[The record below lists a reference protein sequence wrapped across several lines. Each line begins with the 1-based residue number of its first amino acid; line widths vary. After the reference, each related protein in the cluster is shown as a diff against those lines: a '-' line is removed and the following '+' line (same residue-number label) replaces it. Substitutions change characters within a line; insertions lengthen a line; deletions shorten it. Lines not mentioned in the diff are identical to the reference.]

1 MIFLVFQHIRRLLV
15 YKVMIRFYSC
25 ENGFVEKDE
34 RGSHFWI
41 NVENPSL
48 SDREFLLGELGVPV
62 SFLDNIADEDERPR
76 FERECG
82 WLLTI
87 IRIPI
92 KSGKDFYSYTTIPMG
107 VITKGEI
114 VVSVCHADTEM
125 IPDFIDHTRRRHIK
139 IETHPDFILR
149 LIYSSTYWYLRYLKM
164 IDNTVTD
171 SMGDLEKAVTNK
183 DLLNLMKL
191 QNALV
196 FFNTSLKGNSML
208 IERLDKEFED
218 TPDADLMEDVDIELQ
233 QADNTVN
240 VYMEI
245 LDSAT
250 DTFASIVS
258 NNVNQIMKKMTS
270 VSIILMI
277 PTLIASFY
285 GMNVAVAFADRPHA
299 FWLIALV
306 SFALAVLIYFVLRRT
321 KWF

>member
-1 MIFLVFQHIRRLLV
+1 MI
-15 YKVMIRFYSC
+15 KFYAC
-25 ENGFVEKDE
+25 ENGFVEREE
-34 RGSHFWI
+34 RGPHFWI
-41 NVENPSL
+41 NVECPTP
-48 SDREFLLGELGVPV
+48 SDRNFLLGEIGVPE
-62 SFLDNIADEDERPR
+62 SFLENICDEDERPR
-76 FERECG
+76 FEREDD

-87 IRIPI
+87 LRIPV
-92 KSGKDFYSYTTIPMG
+92 KSGEDFYSYTTLPLGI
-107 VITKGEI
+107 ITKDEI
-114 VVSVCHADTEM
+114 VVTVCNAYSEM
-125 IPDFIDHTRRRHIK
+125 IPDFIDHTRKRHIM
-139 IETHPDFILR
+139 IDNHPDFILR
-149 LIYSSTYWYLRYLKM
+149 LIYSSTYWYLRYLKL
-164 IDNTVTD
+164 IDNTVAD
-171 SMGDLEKAVTNK
+171 SMEDLEKSVTNK

-208 IERLDKEFED
+208 TERLDKEFAD
-218 TPDADLMEDVDIELQ
+218 SPDLDLIEDVEIELQ
-233 QADNTVN
+233 QADNTVS

-285 GMNVAVAFADRPHA
+285 GMNVSVAFAGHPNA
-299 FWLIALV
+299 FWLIV
-306 SFALAVLIYFVLRRT
+306 CFSFALSILVYLLLRRT

>member
-1 MIFLVFQHIRRLLV
+1 
-15 YKVMIRFYSC
+15 MIRFYAC
-25 ENGFVEKDE
+25 ENGFVEREKC
-34 RGSHFWI
+34 GPHFWI
-41 NVENPSL
+41 NVECPTPA
-48 SDREFLLGELGVPV
+48 DRDMLLGELGVPE

-76 FERECG
+76 FEREDD

-87 IRIPI
+87 IRIPV
-92 KSGKDFYSYTTIPMG
+92 KSGDDFYSYTTVPLGI
-107 VITKGEI
+107 ITKGEV
-114 VVSVCHADTEM
+114 VVSVCHFKTEM
-125 IPDFIDHTRRRHIK
+125 IPDFIDHTRKRHIT
-139 IETHPDFILR
+139 IENHPDFILR

-164 IDNTVTD
+164 INTTVSD
-171 SMGDLEKAVTNK
+171 SMEDLEKSVTNK

-208 IERLDKEFED
+208 TERLNKELAD
-218 TPDADLMEDVDIELQ
+218 SPDADLLEDVEIELQ

-285 GMNVAVAFADRPHA
+285 GMNVAVAFGNSAHA
-299 FWLIALV
+299 FLLIICF
-306 SFALAVLIYFVLRRT
+306 SFLLSILIYLLLRRT

>member
-1 MIFLVFQHIRRLLV
+1 MI
-15 YKVMIRFYSC
+15 KFYSC
-25 ENGFVEKDE
+25 ENGFVERDC
-34 RGSHFWI
+34 RSPHFWI
-41 NVENPSL
+41 DVERPTM
-48 SDREFLLGELGVPV
+48 SDRKFLLDELGVPE
-62 SFLDNIADEDERPR
+62 SFVENISDEDERPR
-76 FERECG
+76 FEREG
-82 WLLTI
+82 EWLLTI
-87 IRIPI
+87 IRIPV
-92 KSGKDFYSYTTIPMG
+92 KSGDTLYSYHTVPMG
-107 VITKGEI
+107 IITREDI

-125 IPDFIDHTRRRHIK
+125 IPDFIDHSRKRHLK
-139 IETHPDFILR
+139 IDNHPDFILR
-149 LIYSSTYWYLRYLKM
+149 LIYSSTYWYLRYLKV
-164 IDNTVTD
+164 INTTVAD
-171 SMGDLEKAVTNK
+171 SMEDLEKSVTNK

-196 FFNTSLKGNSML
+196 YFNTSLKGNSML
-208 IERLDKEFED
+208 IEHLDKEFED
-218 TPDADLMEDVDIELQ
+218 SPDIDLMEDVGIELL

-285 GMNVAVAFADRPHA
+285 GMNVAVAFANYSGA
-299 FWLIALV
+299 FWLIVCISFGLSVLV
-306 SFALAVLIYFVLRRT
+306 YFLLRRT

>member
-1 MIFLVFQHIRRLLV
+1 MI
-15 YKVMIRFYSC
+15 KFYSC
-25 ENGFVEKDE
+25 ENGFIE
-34 RGSHFWI
+34 RDVYTPHFWI
-41 NVENPSL
+41 NVVQPTQEDSK
-48 SDREFLLGELGVPV
+48 FLLDELGVPE

-76 FERECG
+76 FERESE

-87 IRIPI
+87 IRIPC
-92 KSGKDFYSYTTIPMG
+92 KSGEDFYSYTTVPMG
-107 VITKGEI
+107 IITKNDI

-125 IPDFIDHTRRRHIK
+125 IPDFIDHTRKRHIT
-139 IETHPDFILR
+139 IDNHPDFILR
-149 LIYSSTYWYLRYLKM
+149 LIWSSTYWYLRYLKM
-164 IDNTVTD
+164 INNTVAD
-171 SMGDLEKAVTNK
+171 SMEDLEKSVTNS

-196 FFNTSLKGNSML
+196 FFNTSLKGNSTL

-218 TPDADLMEDVDIELQ
+218 TPDADLMEDVEIELQ

-285 GMNVAVAFADRPHA
+285 GMNVAVAFADRPNA
-299 FWLIALV
+299 FWLIV
-306 SFALAVLIYFVLRRT
+306 CISFGLSILIYMLLRRT

>member
-1 MIFLVFQHIRRLLV
+1 
-15 YKVMIRFYSC
+15 MIRFFAS
-25 ENGFVEKDE
+25 ENGFVERDE
-34 RGSHFWI
+34 RGPHFWI
-41 NVENPSL
+41 NVECPTKA
-48 SDREFLLGELGVPV
+48 DREFLLGEIGVPE

-76 FERECG
+76 FEREDD

-87 IRIPI
+87 IRIPV
-92 KSGKDFYSYTTIPMG
+92 KSGEDFYSYTTVPMG
-107 VITKGEI
+107 IITRDEV
-114 VVSVCHADTEM
+114 VVSVCHTMTEM
-125 IPDFIDHTRRRHIK
+125 IPDFIDHTRRRGIQ
-139 IETHPDFILR
+139 IDNHPDFILR
-149 LIYSSTYWYLRYLKM
+149 LIFSSTYWYLHYLKM
-164 IDNTVTD
+164 IDTTVTD
-171 SMGDLEKAVTNK
+171 SMEDLEKSVTNK

-196 FFNTSLKGNSML
+196 FFNTSLKGNSTL
-208 IERLDKEFED
+208 IERFDKEFAD
-218 TPDADLMEDVDIELQ
+218 SPDPDLMEDLEIELQ
-233 QADNTVN
+233 QADNTVT

-285 GMNVAVAFADRPHA
+285 GMNVAVAFADRHHA
-299 FWLIALV
+299 FWLIICF
-306 SFALAVLIYFVLRRT
+306 SFALAIIIYLLLRRI

>member
-1 MIFLVFQHIRRLLV
+1 
-15 YKVMIRFYSC
+15 MIRFYAC
-25 ENGFVEKDE
+25 NNGFVEQPE
-34 RGSHFWI
+34 PGPHFWI
-41 NVENPSL
+41 NVECPTQAD
-48 SDREFLLGELGVPV
+48 SDFLLDELGVPE

-76 FERECG
+76 FEREEG
-82 WLLTI
+82 WLLTL
-87 IRIPI
+87 IRIPV
-92 KSGKDFYSYTTIPMG
+92 KSGKDFYSYSTVPMG
-107 VITKGEI
+107 IITKGDI
-114 VVSVCHADTEM
+114 VVSVCHVLTEM
-125 IPDFIDHTRRRHIK
+125 IPDFIDHNRKRGIAITN
-139 IETHPDFILR
+139 HPDFILR
-149 LIYSSTYWYLRYLKM
+149 LIYSSTYWYLHYLKV
-164 IDNTVTD
+164 INNTVSD
-171 SMGDLEKAVTNK
+171 SMEDLEKSVTNG

-196 FFNTSLKGNSML
+196 FFNTSLKANSML
-208 IERLDKEFED
+208 TQRLDKEFED
-218 TPDADLMEDVDIELQ
+218 SPDADLLEDVEIELQ

-285 GMNVAVAFADRPHA
+285 GMNVAVAFGNREHA
-299 FWLIALV
+299 FWMIICF
-306 SFALAVLIYFVLRRT
+306 SFALAILIYLLLRRI

>member
-1 MIFLVFQHIRRLLV
+1 
-15 YKVMIRFYSC
+15 MIRFYAC
-25 ENGFVEKDE
+25 ENGFVEREE
-34 RGSHFWI
+34 RGPHFWI
-41 NVENPSL
+41 NVECPAP
-48 SDREFLLGELGVPV
+48 SDREFLLGELGVPE

-76 FERECG
+76 FERENG

-87 IRIPI
+87 IRLPV
-92 KSGKDFYSYTTIPMG
+92 KGDEDYYSYTTVPLGI
-107 VITKGEI
+107 ITKDDV
-114 VVSVCHADTEM
+114 VVSVCHFKTEM
-125 IPDFIDHTRRRHIK
+125 IPDFIDHTRKRHIM
-139 IETHPDFILR
+139 IDNHPDFILR

-164 IDNTVTD
+164 INNTVAD
-171 SMGDLEKAVTNK
+171 SMEDLEKSVTNK

-208 IERLDKEFED
+208 IERLDKEFSD
-218 TPDADLMEDVDIELQ
+218 SPDSDLMEDVEIELQ

-258 NNVNQIMKKMTS
+258 NNVNQIMKKMTT

-285 GMNVAVAFADRPHA
+285 GMNVAVGFSSTPNA
-299 FWLIALV
+299 FWLIICF
-306 SFALAVLIYFVLRRT
+306 SFTLSFLIYLLLRRT

>member
-1 MIFLVFQHIRRLLV
+1 MI
-15 YKVMIRFYSC
+15 KFYSC
-25 ENGFVEKDE
+25 ENGFIERDE
-34 RGSHFWI
+34 RAPHFWI
-41 NVENPSL
+41 NVIQPSPE
-48 SDREFLLGELGVPV
+48 DRDFLLGELGIPE

-76 FERECG
+76 FERERE

-87 IRIPI
+87 IRIPS
-92 KSGKDFYSYTTIPMG
+92 KSGEDFYSYTTVPMG
-107 VITKGEI
+107 IITSGDI

-125 IPDFIDHTRRRHIK
+125 IPDFIDHTRKRHIT
-139 IETHPDFILR
+139 IENHPDFILR
-149 LIYSSTYWYLRYLKM
+149 LISSSTYWYLRYLKM
-164 IDNTVTD
+164 INTTVTD
-171 SMGDLEKAVTNK
+171 SMKDLEKSVTNS
-183 DLLNLMKL
+183 DLFNLMKL

-196 FFNTSLKGNSML
+196 FFNTSLKGNSTL
-208 IERLDKEFED
+208 IDRLDKEFDD
-218 TPDADLMEDVDIELQ
+218 TPDTDLMEDVEIELQ

-285 GMNVAVAFADRPHA
+285 GMNVAVAFGNRPNA
-299 FWLIALV
+299 FWLIVCISFVMSTLV
-306 SFALAVLIYFVLRRT
+306 YILLRRT